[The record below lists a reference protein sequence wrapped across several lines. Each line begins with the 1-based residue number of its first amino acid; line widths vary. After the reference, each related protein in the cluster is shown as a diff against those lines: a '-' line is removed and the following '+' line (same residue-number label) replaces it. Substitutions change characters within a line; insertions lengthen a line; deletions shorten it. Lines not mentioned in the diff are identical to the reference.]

1 MDKLIKCKMITTFIE
16 NSRRVFE
23 VGEIVEFEPKLAVA
37 LQELG
42 RLVMLPNDVEIVK
55 QPEPEPVPELEI
67 EIEHERSFDEDG
79 IEHDESINDVV
90 VPKPKK
96 EIEATVIARMN
107 KEGEVIASQAVRH
120 PKGRPPKVK

>member
-16 NSRRVFE
+16 NSRRIFE

-55 QPEPEPVPELEI
+55 QPEPEPLPEIKVEPK
-67 EIEHERSFDEDG
+67 HERSFDEDG

-96 EIEATVIARMN
+96 EIEATVIAKMN